1 MIEDEFTMLVFLV
14 ITVVVIC
21 LAAKSL
27 DNR

>member
-21 LAAKSL
+21 LASKSL